1 MSFWD
6 DSQVLVTGG
15 RGFLG
20 RWVCKVL
27 QGRDVPLESI
37 RVPSSKDADLRRWDD
52 CVDMVEGIDVVIHLA
67 ARDGGL
73 GYNLEHP
80 GSIYYDNAIMGLQL
94 MEAARQAGVSKFV
107 SAGTVC
113 AYPQSAKIPLEESSF
128 WDGYPDVSNAPY
140 CLGKKMGLVQAQ
152 AYRKE
157 YNFNAV
163 HLLLTNMYGPGDV
176 FDPTRSRSAASLI
189 RKFVDAVQNDLPE
202 VQMWGTGNASRE
214 FLYVEDAAEAFVL
227 AAERYNSSEPVNI
240 GSGQETTMRELVDI
254 IVSITEYDGSVVWDT
269 SKPEGQMRRCCDVSQ
284 AERSFG
290 FRAQTP
296 LTEGLKKTIEW
307 YTSQYFSLSL

>member
-6 DSQVLVTGG
+6 DRLVLVTGG

-20 RWVCKVL
+20 KWVCKVL
-27 QGRDVPLESI
+27 QERNVPLESI
-37 RVPSSKDADLRRWDD
+37 RAPSSKDADFRRWDD
-52 CVDMVEGIDVVIHLA
+52 CVDLMEGIDVVIHLA

-73 GYNLEHP
+73 GYNLTHP

-107 SAGTVC
+107 SAGSVC
-113 AYPQSAKIPLEESSF
+113 AYPQSAKIPLVESSL

-140 CLGKKMGLVQAQ
+140 CLAKKMGLVQAQ

-176 FDPTRSRSAASLI
+176 FDPIRSRSAASLI

-202 VQMWGTGNASRE
+202 VHMWGTGNASRE
-214 FLYVEDAAEAFVL
+214 YLYVEDAAEAFVL

-240 GSGQETTMRELVDI
+240 GSGQETTMREMVDI
-254 IVSITEYDGSVVWDT
+254 IGKITGYKGSVIWDT
-269 SKPEGQMRRCCDVSQ
+269 SKPEGQMRRCSDVSR
-284 AERSFG
+284 AEQEFG
-290 FRAQTP
+290 FQARTS
-296 LTEGLKKTIEW
+296 LECGLRKTIEW
-307 YTSQYFSLSL
+307 YLSQYI